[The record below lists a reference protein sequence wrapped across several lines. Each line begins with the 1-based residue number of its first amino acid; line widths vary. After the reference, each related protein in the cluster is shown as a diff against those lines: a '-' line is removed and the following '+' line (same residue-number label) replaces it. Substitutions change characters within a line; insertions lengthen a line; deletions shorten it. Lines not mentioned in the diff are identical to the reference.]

1 MTTHLGL
8 QRIMIPSAQ
17 VSQLT
22 TGSITLPSARGTFD
36 GSEFEFI
43 DGSLLTS
50 DQSSVTFSS
59 IPQTYRA
66 LILRSS
72 ARTTSS
78 QTDTYMRYNGDSSAI
93 YANHLLVANGTSVNA
108 FDLTGQTQTR
118 SACLL
123 TGSTQPAATFGIGY
137 VQINDY
143 ASTTKLKTSKSYV
156 GTVGPVS
163 GGEMQWYDNLWAS
176 TSAITSIV
184 LSTGGGDFVSGS
196 RFNLYGV
203 K

>member
-1 MTTHLGL
+1 MSLPSRLLGANPSIQVSTLLSGSLTT
-8 QRIMIPSAQ
+8 PSAK
-17 VSQLT
+17 
-22 TGSITLPSARGTFD
+22 GAFD
-36 GSEFEFI
+36 GGRFEFI
-43 DGSLLTS
+43 DGSLLTV
-50 DQSSVTFSS
+50 DASSVTFSS

-78 QTDTYMRYNGDSSAI
+78 QTDTYMRYNGDSSSI
-93 YANHLLVANGTSVNA
+93 YANHLVVGSGSSLNV
-108 FDLTGQTQTR
+108 FDLTAQTQTR

-137 VQINDY
+137 VLINDY
-143 ASTTKLKTSKSYV
+143 SSTTKLKTGKSYV
-156 GTVGPVS
+156 GTVGPSS
-163 GGEMQWYDNLWAS
+163 GGEMQWYDNIYAS
-176 TSAITSIV
+176 TSAITTIL
-184 LSTGGGDFVSGS
+184 LSPGGGNFVSGS